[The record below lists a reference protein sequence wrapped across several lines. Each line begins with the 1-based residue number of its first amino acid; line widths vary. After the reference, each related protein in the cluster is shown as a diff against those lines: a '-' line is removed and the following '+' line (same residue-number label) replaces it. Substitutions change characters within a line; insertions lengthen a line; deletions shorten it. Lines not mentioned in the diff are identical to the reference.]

1 MHGYKAFDIKMG
13 IEEKAL
19 FPQLLVFHLDGSISI
34 CFRIDMY
41 DRDLLVAAVALIE
54 NRGSFIG
61 TSQLLCVVAHLLAPA
76 LFAALGND
84 TGGVHVVL

>member
-1 MHGYKAFDIKMG
+1 MHDYKAFDIKMG
-13 IEEKAL
+13 LEEKAI
-19 FPQLLVFHLDGSISI
+19 FHQLLVFHLDGSISI

-41 DRDLLVAAVALIE
+41 DRDVLVAAVALIE

-61 TSQLLCVVAHLLAPA
+61 TPQLLCVVADFFAPA

-84 TGGVHVVL
+84 TGGVHVIL